1 MEITTMSGKR
11 NDIEIGDLVR
21 KTNSTDWVW
30 KVAEIVT
37 PAGHK
42 PHVRLVR
49 INYPSDERMFAVA
62 AIKDRRLF
70 VEAGELGNR
79 LAARPTLKW
88 EPQAQA

>member
-1 MEITTMSGKR
+1 MSGNR
-11 NDIEIGDLVR
+11 IDIEIGALVR

-37 PAGHK
+37 PSGHK
-42 PHVRLVR
+42 PHARLVR

-62 AIKDRRLF
+62 ALKDRRLF
-70 VEAGELGNR
+70 VEAGETANR
-79 LAARPTLKW
+79 LAARPALKW

>member
-1 MEITTMSGKR
+1 MAGNRDSIA
-11 NDIEIGDLVR
+11 IGDLVR
-21 KTNSTDWVW
+21 KTNSTDWIW
-30 KVAEIVT
+30 KVAEIIT

-62 AIKDRRLF
+62 ALKDRRLF
-70 VEAGELGNR
+70 VEAVDNGSR
-79 LAARPTLKW
+79 LATRPSINW